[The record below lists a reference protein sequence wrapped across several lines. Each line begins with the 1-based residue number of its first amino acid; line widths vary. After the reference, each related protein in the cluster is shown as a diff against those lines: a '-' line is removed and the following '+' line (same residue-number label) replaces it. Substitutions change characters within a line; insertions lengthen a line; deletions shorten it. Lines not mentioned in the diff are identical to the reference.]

1 MLAGWFSKRSQSLS
15 FQWKKQKKTKKKNK
29 KQQPL
34 NRQMLMKIA
43 LTELRSPVKK
53 LKQHGS
59 TAGRGSP
66 SRAKRGRQSNT

>member
-15 FQWKKQKKTKKKNK
+15 FQWKKKTKQKNK

-66 SRAKRGRQSNT
+66 SRAKRGLQSNT

>member
-15 FQWKKQKKTKKKNK
+15 FQWKKNKKQKNK

-66 SRAKRGRQSNT
+66 SRAKRGLQSNT

>member
-15 FQWKKQKKTKKKNK
+15 FQWKKKNKTKQNK

-66 SRAKRGRQSNT
+66 SRAKRGLQSNT